1 MRIKNITTQNQLQLD
16 DVEIK
21 DPSTFDIFRKKI
33 VISFVILLLFFAYS
47 DKIWAQIE
55 GLYNSSTEQF
65 AGIST
70 LMSAT
75 ANNDIDGVRFFS
87 KAGPS
92 VINQRN
98 KGGATSLHIACREG
112 NFEIAKILI
121 DNGANVNV
129 VDNEGWSPLMRA
141 SLAGKEDI
149 VEILLKGGAKAQ
161 LLNSL
166 NESALVHAT
175 SAKCL
180 GCINK
185 IIENGNLIKTMDT
198 LILKSQIADAFLVAR
213 SQENQQS
220 QGVLESF
227 LDYASKISPLVLKN
241 STIVEEEPL
250 PLLSNQ
256 SKISNSKLNKFPKN
270 YILKNQ
276 DNENLT
282 AEQQNSYGVLEDP
295 NLPAISKKNT
305 IKESEIFEQN
315 IPLNNEQYKPN
326 SIQTKS
332 PTKYKFRSSESKKSL
347 PQEAPEIPNILT
359 NNPPKEITKPNKKIK
374 YSTIVNPQKQEL
386 PKQTEIK
393 KFKFK
398 IGQTSIKNNNIE
410 PSEPKIKNLKNEIQI
425 ESTNKNDII
434 VDLKDQDQNQDYQEK
449 PMSIQENQDD
459 TIVLIEKK
467 PNNSSNKKYKSTHSE
482 DLIDQS
488 IKSDLINS
496 ENKKVFK
503 FKKNLNSES
512 KNVQKDQDYQE
523 KPMSIQENQDDT
535 IVLIEKK
542 PNNFSN
548 KKYKS
553 THSED
558 LIDQSIKSDLINSE
572 NKKVFKF
579 RKNLNSE
586 SKNVQIDDFNQD
598 DNYPSSNA
606 SSSEKEA
613 KNIKKFKLKK
623 SVDDLEKY
631 KVSDEQNEQNI

>member
-1 MRIKNITTQNQLQLD
+1 MSIKNITTQNQLQLND
-16 DVEIK
+16 IEIE
-21 DPSTFDIFRKKI
+21 DSSAFDIFRKKI
-33 VISFVILLLFFAYS
+33 VISLVIILLFFAYS

-112 NFEIAKILI
+112 NFEITKTLI
-121 DNGANVNV
+121 DNGANVNI

-149 VEILLKGGAKAQ
+149 VEILLKAGAKAQ

-180 GCINK
+180 GCINM

-198 LILKSQIADAFLVAR
+198 LVLKSQIADAFLVAR

-227 LDYASKISPLVLKN
+227 LDYVSKISPLVLKN

-250 PLLSNQ
+250 PLLTNQ
-256 SKISNSKLNKFPKN
+256 SKISNSRLNKFSKN

-282 AEQQNSYGVLEDP
+282 TEQESEYGVLEDP
-295 NLPAISKKNT
+295 NLPAISKKNN

-315 IPLNNEQYKPN
+315 IPLNNELIKPN
-326 SIQTKS
+326 AIPAKS
-332 PTKYKFRSSESKKSL
+332 PTKYKFKPSGSKKTL
-347 PQEAPEIPNILT
+347 AQESPEIPNILT
-359 NNPPKEITKPNKKIK
+359 NNSPKEVSKPNEKIK
-374 YSTIVNPQKQEL
+374 YSTIVTPQKYTL
-386 PKQTEIK
+386 PKQTEIR

-398 IGQTSIKNNNIE
+398 IGQSPVKNNNIE
-410 PSEPKIKNLKNEIQI
+410 PSESKIKNLKNDIQI
-425 ESTNKNDII
+425 ESSNKNDII
-434 VDLKDQDQNQDYQEK
+434 VDLKDQNNDYNESLPIEESQEDTIILVEKKSNNSIKKNYNPPYSEDSFDQNAK
-449 PMSIQENQDD
+449 
-459 TIVLIEKK
+459 L
-467 PNNSSNKKYKSTHSE
+467 NSATSDNKK
-482 DLIDQS
+482 I
-488 IKSDLINS
+488 
-496 ENKKVFK
+496 FK
-503 FKKNLNSES
+503 FKRNPNFEVKNNQIDNQIQEEKYSSKTSSSPEKEN
-512 KNVQKDQDYQE
+512 KNV
-523 KPMSIQENQDDT
+523 T
-535 IVLIEKK
+535 
-542 PNNFSN
+542 
-548 KKYKS
+548 
-553 THSED
+553 
-558 LIDQSIKSDLINSE
+558 
-572 NKKVFKF
+572 KF
-579 RKNLNSE
+579 RLK
-586 SKNVQIDDFNQD
+586 KNVNG
-598 DNYPSSNA
+598 
-606 SSSEKEA
+606 EE
-613 KNIKKFKLKK
+613 KLK
-623 SVDDLEKY
+623 L
-631 KVSDEQNEQNI
+631 SDEQNI

>member
-1 MRIKNITTQNQLQLD
+1 MSIKNITTQNQLQLND
-16 DVEIK
+16 IEIE
-21 DPSTFDIFRKKI
+21 DSSTFDIFRKKI
-33 VISFVILLLFFAYS
+33 VISLVITLLFFAYS

-75 ANNDIDGVRFFS
+75 ASNDIDGVRFFS

-121 DNGANVNV
+121 ENGANTNI

-185 IIENGNLIKTMDT
+185 IIENGNLMKTMDT
-198 LILKSQIADAFLVAR
+198 LVLKSQIADAFLVAR

-220 QGVLESF
+220 QGILESF
-227 LDYASKISPLVLKN
+227 LDYVSKISPLVLKN
-241 STIVEEEPL
+241 STNVEEELL

-256 SKISNSKLNKFPKN
+256 SKISNSKLNKFSKN

-282 AEQQNSYGVLEDP
+282 SEQQNTYGVLEDP
-295 NLPAISKKNT
+295 NLPTISKKNT

-315 IPLNNEQYKPN
+315 IPLNNEQYKPS

-332 PTKYKFRSSESKKSL
+332 PTKYKFKSSESKKSL
-347 PQEAPEIPNILT
+347 PQEPPAIPNILT
-359 NNPPKEITKPNKKIK
+359 NKTPPKELTKPNQKIK
-374 YSTIVNPQKQEL
+374 YSAIVNPQKQTL

-410 PSEPKIKNLKNEIQI
+410 PSESKIRNLTNEIQI
-425 ESTNKNDII
+425 ESTNKNDIV
-434 VDLKDQDQNQDYQEK
+434 VDLNDQEQNYNEN
-449 PMSIQENQDD
+449 PMPAQENQED

-467 PNNSSNKKYKSTHSE
+467 PNNPSKKNYNSTHSE
-482 DLIDQS
+482 NLIDQS
-488 IKSDLINS
+488 TKSDSINL

-512 KNVQKDQDYQE
+512 KNDQINDYDQNDNY
-523 KPMSIQENQDDT
+523 SSS
-535 IVLIEKK
+535 VSSIEK
-542 PNNFSN
+542 
-548 KKYKS
+548 
-553 THSED
+553 
-558 LIDQSIKSDLINSE
+558 E
-572 NKKVFKF
+572 N
-579 RKNLNSE
+579 
-586 SKNVQIDDFNQD
+586 
-598 DNYPSSNA
+598 
-606 SSSEKEA
+606 

-623 SVDDLEKY
+623 STNGLEKY
-631 KVSDEQNEQNI
+631 KVSDEQNI

>member
-1 MRIKNITTQNQLQLD
+1 MSIKNITTQNQLQLND
-16 DVEIK
+16 IEIE
-21 DPSTFDIFRKKI
+21 DSSTFDIFRKKI
-33 VISFVILLLFFAYS
+33 VISLVITLLFFAYS

-75 ANNDIDGVRFFS
+75 ASNDIDGVRFFS
-87 KAGPS
+87 KSGPS

-121 DNGANVNV
+121 ENGANVNI

-198 LILKSQIADAFLVAR
+198 LVLKSQIADAFLVAR
-213 SQENQQS
+213 SQENSQS
-220 QGVLESF
+220 QGILESF
-227 LDYASKISPLVLKN
+227 LDYVSKISPLVLKN
-241 STIVEEEPL
+241 STTIEEEPL

-256 SKISNSKLNKFPKN
+256 SKISNSKLNKFSKN

-282 AEQQNSYGVLEDP
+282 SEQQNTYGVLEDP
-295 NLPAISKKNT
+295 NLPAISKKNN
-305 IKESEIFEQN
+305 IQESEIFEQN
-315 IPLNNEQYKPN
+315 ISLNNEQFKPN

-332 PTKYKFRSSESKKSL
+332 PTKYKFKPSESKKSL
-347 PQEAPEIPNILT
+347 PQESPAIPNILT
-359 NNPPKEITKPNKKIK
+359 NNPPKELTKPNQKIK
-374 YSTIVNPQKQEL
+374 YSTIVNPQKQTL

-398 IGQTSIKNNNIE
+398 IGQASIKNNNIE
-410 PSEPKIKNLKNEIQI
+410 PSQSKIKNLTNEIQI
-425 ESTNKNDII
+425 ESTNKNDIV
-434 VDLKDQDQNQDYQEK
+434 VDLNDQVQDFNEN
-449 PMSIQENQDD
+449 PTSTQENQDD

-467 PNNSSNKKYKSTHSE
+467 PNNPSKKNYNSTHSE
-482 DLIDQS
+482 NLIDQS
-488 IKSDLINS
+488 TKSDSINL

-512 KNVQKDQDYQE
+512 KNDQIIDSTQSDDY
-523 KPMSIQENQDDT
+523 S
-535 IVLIEKK
+535 
-542 PNNFSN
+542 S
-548 KKYKS
+548 S
-553 THSED
+553 
-558 LIDQSIKSDLINSE
+558 
-572 NKKVFKF
+572 
-579 RKNLNSE
+579 
-586 SKNVQIDDFNQD
+586 
-598 DNYPSSNA
+598 PSSI
-606 SSSEKEA
+606 ERETQ
-613 KNIKKFKLKK
+613 NIKKFKLKK
-623 SVDDLEKY
+623 SLNGSEKY
-631 KVSDEQNEQNI
+631 KLSDEQNI

>member
-1 MRIKNITTQNQLQLD
+1 MSIKNITTQNQLQIND
-16 DVEIK
+16 IEIK
-21 DPSTFDIFRKKI
+21 DSSAFDIFRKKI
-33 VISFVILLLFFAYS
+33 VISFVIILLFFAYS

-87 KAGPS
+87 KSGPS

-112 NFEIAKILI
+112 NFEITKILI
-121 DNGANVNV
+121 DNGANVNI

-149 VEILLKGGAKAQ
+149 VEILLKAGAKAQ

-198 LILKSQIADAFLVAR
+198 LVLKSQIADAFLVAR

-256 SKISNSKLNKFPKN
+256 SKISNSRLNKFSKN

-282 AEQQNSYGVLEDP
+282 AEQQNTYGVLEDP

-305 IKESEIFEQN
+305 IKEPEIFEQN
-315 IPLNNEQYKPN
+315 IPLNNEQYKPS

-332 PTKYKFRSSESKKSL
+332 PRKYKFRSSESKKSL
-347 PQEAPEIPNILT
+347 PQETPEIPNILT
-359 NNPPKEITKPNKKIK
+359 NNPPKEITKPTEKIK
-374 YSTIVNPQKQEL
+374 YSTIVNPQKQAL

-434 VDLKDQDQNQDYQEK
+434 VDLKDQDQDYNEN
-449 PMSIQENQDD
+449 PMSVQEDQDD
-459 TIVLIEKK
+459 TIVLVKKK

-482 DLIDQS
+482 GLIDQS

-512 KNVQKDQDYQE
+512 KNIQKDQDYKE
-523 KPMSIQENQDDT
+523 NPMSIQENQDDT
-535 IVLIEKK
+535 IVLVEKK
-542 PNNFSN
+542 PNNSSN

-553 THSED
+553 THSEG

-579 RKNLNSE
+579 KKNLNSE
-586 SKNVQIDDFNQD
+586 SKNAQIDDFNQN
-598 DNYPSSNA
+598 DNHSSSPA

>member
-1 MRIKNITTQNQLQLD
+1 MSIKNITTQNQLELND
-16 DVEIK
+16 IEIE
-21 DPSTFDIFRKKI
+21 DSSAFDIFRKKL

-75 ANNDIDGVRFFS
+75 ANNDVDGVRFFS

-121 DNGANVNV
+121 DNGANVNI

-141 SLAGKEDI
+141 SLAGKEEI

-198 LILKSQIADAFLVAR
+198 LVLKSQIADAFLVAR

-227 LDYASKISPLVLKN
+227 LDYVSKISPLVLKN

-250 PLLSNQ
+250 PLLTNQ
-256 SKISNSKLNKFPKN
+256 SKISNSRLNKFSKN

-282 AEQQNSYGVLEDP
+282 TEQQNTYGVLEDP
-295 NLPAISKKNT
+295 NLPAMSKKNN

-315 IPLNNEQYKPN
+315 IPLSNEQFKPN
-326 SIQTKS
+326 LIAKKS
-332 PTKYKFRSSESKKSL
+332 PTKYKFKPSESKKSL
-347 PQEAPEIPNILT
+347 TQESQQEIPNILT
-359 NNPPKEITKPNKKIK
+359 NTPPKELTKTNQKIK
-374 YSTIVNPQKQEL
+374 YSTIVNQQKPTL

-398 IGQTSIKNNNIE
+398 IGQNSVKNNNIE
-410 PSEPKIKNLKNEIQI
+410 PSQSKIKNLKNEIQI

-434 VDLKDQDQNQDYQEK
+434 VDLKDQEQNRIENSMLIENSIPTQEDQE
-449 PMSIQENQDD
+449 D

-467 PNNSSNKKYKSTHSE
+467 PSNSINKKYNSTYSE
-482 DLIDQS
+482 GLIDQS
-488 IKSDLINS
+488 AKSNSINS
-496 ENKKVFK
+496 ENKKIFK

-512 KNVQKDQDYQE
+512 KNVQ
-523 KPMSIQENQDDT
+523 
-535 IVLIEKK
+535 
-542 PNNFSN
+542 
-548 KKYKS
+548 
-553 THSED
+553 
-558 LIDQSIKSDLINSE
+558 
-572 NKKVFKF
+572 
-579 RKNLNSE
+579 
-586 SKNVQIDDFNQD
+586 IDDYNQGE
-598 DNYPSSNA
+598 NYSSNTA
-606 SSSEKEA
+606 LSLEKET
-613 KNIKKFKLKK
+613 KNIKRFKLKK
-623 SVDDLEKY
+623 NSNATEKY
-631 KVSDEQNEQNI
+631 KISSEQDEQNI

>member
-1 MRIKNITTQNQLQLD
+1 MRIKNITTQNQLQLND
-16 DVEIK
+16 IEIEDSSK
-21 DPSTFDIFRKKI
+21 FDIFRKKI
-33 VISFVILLLFFAYS
+33 VISLVIMLLFFAYS

-75 ANNDIDGVRFFS
+75 ASNDIDGVRFFS

-112 NFEIAKILI
+112 NFEIVKILI
-121 DNGANVNV
+121 ENGANVNI

-149 VEILLKGGAKAQ
+149 VEILLKNGAKAQ

-198 LILKSQIADAFLVAR
+198 LVLKSQIADAFLVAR

-220 QGVLESF
+220 QGILESF
-227 LDYASKISPLVLKN
+227 LDYASKISPLILKN

-256 SKISNSKLNKFPKN
+256 SKISNSKLNKFSKN

-282 AEQQNSYGVLEDP
+282 TEQQNIYGVLEDP

-305 IKESEIFEQN
+305 IKESEVFEQN

-326 SIQTKS
+326 SIQIKS
-332 PTKYKFRSSESKKSL
+332 PTKYKFKPSESKKSL
-347 PQEAPEIPNILT
+347 PQESPVIPNILT
-359 NNPPKEITKPNKKIK
+359 NNPPKKLTKSNQKIK
-374 YSTIVNPQKQEL
+374 YSTIVNPQKQTL

-410 PSEPKIKNLKNEIQI
+410 PSNTKNNNIEPLLIKNNNIEPSNTKNNNIEPLLIKNNNIEPSESKIKNLKNEIQI

-434 VDLKDQDQNQDYQEK
+434 VDLNDQEENYSEK
-449 PMSIQENQDD
+449 LLPALENQED

-467 PNNSSNKKYKSTHSE
+467 PNNSSNKKYKSTYSE
-482 DLIDQS
+482 SLIDQS
-488 IKSDLINS
+488 AKSDLTNS

-512 KNVQKDQDYQE
+512 KNAKIYNF
-523 KPMSIQENQDDT
+523 NQNDNYST
-535 IVLIEKK
+535 SVSSIEKE
-542 PNNFSN
+542 
-548 KKYKS
+548 
-553 THSED
+553 T
-558 LIDQSIKSDLINSE
+558 
-572 NKKVFKF
+572 
-579 RKNLNSE
+579 
-586 SKNVQIDDFNQD
+586 
-598 DNYPSSNA
+598 
-606 SSSEKEA
+606 

-623 SVDDLEKY
+623 SANDLEKY
-631 KVSDEQNEQNI
+631 KVLDEQNEQNI